1 MARNVIDWETVSTQ
15 PLIVIPV
22 SFRLRTTDAFDTL
35 QQVLKDSGCKKKLKV
50 RLKPE
55 TTAAALYT
63 GSNLLMHAMRTV
75 KTTVYGAM

>member
-15 PLIVIPV
+15 PLIVIPL
-22 SFRLRTTDAFDTL
+22 SFRLSTTDALDTL

-50 RLKPE
+50 RLKYK

-63 GSNLLMHAMRTV
+63 GRYICCM
-75 KTTVYGAM
+75 